1 MTERVCDSKDHFHLC
16 WDPLMTTCYK
26 ADETYIKIIVF
37 IIKRKSFENKV
48 KKRGGKR
55 NPI

>member
-26 ADETYIKIIVF
+26 VDEVYIKIIVF

-48 KKRGGKR
+48 KKRGGER
-55 NPI
+55 NSI